1 MVTRYNALV
10 SRLDTHERKLFR
22 DRLGAL
28 DKKIAPG
35 LQKVSWQSSKS
46 VLEFFGAEAL
56 KQVVDTTA
64 QVDVFKLAMAEVKRG
79 CETIARTRLTAQTK
93 GRVYGE
99 GEFSAAQAERI
110 AEAGESFT
118 TCRAQMDATLK
129 KTWKTIFN
137 RDSRFVQNQWR
148 LLLRR
153 VDAQILT
160 SLRLAVKNAL
170 RDVSRAL
177 HGDAKTKEVTPLFGI
192 AAVLSNTGA
201 TGSITGDTTA
211 SAYGDTTASA
221 YGDTT
226 VSADGDTIGGVS
238 GDTTVSAY
246 GDTPT
251 TTKPFPRVTLKP
263 AVSDIRAVLKQTC
276 ADVIEVTKLVDKFVV
291 WSGGGDDSD
300 DETELCDSDAR
311 KTFHEIIAS
320 DETETAKRVA
330 AVDDG
335 ASLVTTVAAKF
346 EKKWLDA
353 YGAVWAV
360 DKEFTI
366 QNYGTENHTLS
377 EFETSIA
384 KFRDLA
390 NDVRGKQKTEHMRFL
405 KVDCEPLGTSRGFPK
420 SHDCSARLL

>member
-177 HGDAKTKEVTPLFGI
+177 HGDAKTKEVTPLFGV

-211 SAYGDTTASA
+211 STY
-221 YGDTT
+221 
-226 VSADGDTIGGVS
+226 

-291 WSGGGDDSD
+291 WSGGGDDDSD

-346 EKKWLDA
+346 ENKWLDA

-390 NDVRGKQKTEHMRFL
+390 NDVRGEQKTEHMRFL